1 LMATR
6 SELIIEQ
13 EVRFTSR
20 AFKLAGT
27 IATPDWNGPFPGILL
42 VAGSGQVD
50 RNENYKKFQINAFR
64 EIANY
69 LAEHGIATL
78 RYDKRG
84 VGASEGNYWETGFFD
99 NVSDASSALKYLK
112 AQKQIQSEA
121 VFLLGHSE
129 GALIATRLAA
139 EGADVA
145 GVVLL
150 SGTAQSGEDVL
161 KWQAQQVVRGMRGLT
176 KWLTKLLHINIAKS
190 QKKQI
195 DKIKRSSKDWYRT
208 QLIVKIN
215 AKWMREFISYNPAE
229 DIPRIRVP
237 VLAITGSK
245 DIQVDPQDLK
255 RMSEIMQ
262 TDFEYYELP
271 NVSHILRTEEGEPT
285 LSTYKKQVKQ
295 PIDSRILS
303 LTLEW
308 LRKQIDTSTTN

>member
-1 LMATR
+1 M
-6 SELIIEQ
+6 IEQ
-13 EVRFTSR
+13 EVRFTSG
-20 AFKLAGT
+20 AFHLAGT
-27 IATPDWNGPFPGILL
+27 IATPDRNGPFPGVLL
-42 VAGSGQVD
+42 IAGSGQVD

-84 VGASEGNYWETGFFD
+84 AGASEGNYWETGFFD

-112 AQKQIQSEA
+112 AQKQIRSEA

-145 GVVLL
+145 GVGLL

-161 KWQAQQVVRGMRGLT
+161 KWQAQQVVRGMRGLI
-176 KWLTKLLHINIAKS
+176 KWLIKLLHINVAKA

-229 DIPRIRVP
+229 DLPRIRVP

-271 NVSHILRTEEGEPT
+271 DVSHILRTEEGEPT
-285 LSTYKKQVKQ
+285 LSTYKKQVKR

-308 LRKQIDTSTTN
+308 LRQQIDMFTKYKPSM